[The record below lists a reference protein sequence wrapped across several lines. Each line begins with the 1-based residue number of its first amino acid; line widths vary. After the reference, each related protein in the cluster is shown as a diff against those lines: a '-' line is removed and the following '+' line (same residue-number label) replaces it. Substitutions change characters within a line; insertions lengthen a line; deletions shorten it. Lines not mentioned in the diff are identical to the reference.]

1 MSCKTSLKRTKQY
14 VLSNAADRLTKITRM
29 NCMHWEVIDDFDN
42 CGVSW
47 GTESKNDWQ
56 LFMRELEEWS
66 VRQGIHHF
74 QGVLL

>member
-42 CGVSW
+42 CGVS
-47 GTESKNDWQ
+47 
-56 LFMRELEEWS
+56 
-66 VRQGIHHF
+66 
-74 QGVLL
+74 